1 MRILYYVFI
10 CLIERLIEI
19 FRLPQWLKV
28 LLVLSFL
35 MFSTSNNGSEIENRA
50 IKSSI
55 YHKKVL
61 FVKHIVHPD
70 NYDFLKN
77 AISIVESGDDISA
90 RSEVS
95 TASGC
100 LQQLEVYVDEVN
112 RLCRIHHLGKHFS
125 YKDRFVRRKAFEMF
139 DIMNTYKNKDKNIL
153 KAIRIH
159 RGKISKPYEKAVL
172 SALDSIYNKELRKL
186 KLVN

>member
-19 FRLPQWLKV
+19 LRLPQWLKV

-70 NYDFLKN
+70 KYDFLKN

-112 RLCRIHHLGKHFS
+112 RLCRIHYLGKHFS

-159 RGKISKPYEKAVL
+159 RGKISKHYEKAVL